1 MAARQRV
8 DWDAIEPHYR
18 AGIRSLKDIG
28 AEFEVSDAAIIK
40 HAKAKGWTRNLK
52 AKIQAKADAKVSAAT
67 VSAEVSAEKAL
78 TEASRVEVEAEVQAR
93 IRLAHRKDIGRSR
106 SLAMK
111 LLAELEHQTD
121 HGDLYERLAELLVDP
136 TSESDAKDQ
145 SKRLEAFNKA
155 ISLSSRVSTMKAL
168 TECLK
173 NLVALEREAFGIV
186 TEVAP
191 AGGEGDI
198 TITF

>member
-1 MAARQRV
+1 MAARQRA

-28 AEFEVSDAAIIK
+28 AQFEVSDAAIIK
-40 HAKAKGWTRNLK
+40 HAKAAGWTRNLK

-78 TEASRVEVEAEVQAR
+78 TEANRVEVEAEVQAR
-93 IRLAHRKDIGRSR
+93 IRLAHRQDIGRSR
-106 SLAMK
+106 GLAMK
-111 LLAELEHQTD
+111 LLAELEHQTE
-121 HGDLYERLAELLVDP
+121 HGDLYERLADLLVD
-136 TSESDAKDQ
+136 TAGDDAKEQ
-145 SKRLEAFNKA
+145 SKRLDAFNKA

-186 TEVAP
+186 SEVAP
-191 AGGEGDI
+191 PGGEGDI